1 MLQVCLSMYDL
12 FCGHHALKDYASWT
26 VRKTLKATTYVLFK
40 DLERDLRNSYHL
52 VAILVRSRKFDC
64 NIVNLF
70 QHHCC

>member
-40 DLERDLRNSYHL
+40 DLERS
-52 VAILVRSRKFDC
+52 
-64 NIVNLF
+64 
-70 QHHCC
+70 